1 MEDQRFQS
9 LVKDPKCRDIPK
21 NVRKVKVD
29 KRFQKMLKHKNFK
42 GNSRIDERGR
52 IVNFST
58 TEKLKKLYN
67 LKDSSEEDS
76 SSENSEAE
84 QEGIKEKKSSPLKI
98 KKNEKTKKAKSVDV
112 LEDEEKNLQD
122 GKKSKHLQKDE
133 TNAPELVSDLSE
145 NIKSSDG
152 DTGSSED
159 EEESIDLEDELKNLK
174 DDSVAVQKNKEK
186 LPKQKTKTGDL
197 KSKKSDDLQDE
208 KLSGSEE
215 DISDSDDSDSETD
228 IFAERDEFDHNW
240 EEWHEQ
246 APDTDQI
253 FKRLAVCNMDWDR
266 IRADDLFT
274 VFNSFKPASGTI
286 NSVKIYPSE
295 FGLKR
300 METER
305 LNGPPELVE
314 ETLEPEAEEKLDK
327 KRAKFHR
334 EKLREYQL
342 KRLQYY
348 YAVVD
353 CDSPET
359 ADHLYVE
366 LNGKEFESSSV
377 RFDLRFVPDDTTF
390 DHEPVSEAYK
400 VPDPSEYRPRYF
412 VSTALG
418 QAKVDL
424 TWDETDPQRQEVLER
439 AFKEPD
445 NIEKDIQDYL
455 ASSSGE
461 SEEEQIDDP
470 EDKKMKL
477 NDRISKYKEL
487 LQSLEEKGKEEEE
500 KYDMEISWQP
510 DLKEKTEKLVKQKLE
525 KPKNP
530 FDEMIKKKKEER
542 KLKKQKKSAAN
553 KDEEVS
559 NSESDEEY
567 FDASTDEKP
576 VEKENKKLDELY
588 LISDSKK
595 ALDQTKE
602 KSKEK
607 KKKKKQQK
615 NEPEKTQDFKFVEDQ
630 RFSAIYTSPEFNLDP
645 SDPHFKKTEGSLAII
660 QEKQRRLKTKE
671 PPTGDNRKSKKAKYW

>member
-1 MEDQRFQS
+1 
-9 LVKDPKCRDIPK
+9 
-21 NVRKVKVD
+21 
-29 KRFQKMLKHKNFK
+29 
-42 GNSRIDERGR
+42 
-52 IVNFST
+52 
-58 TEKLKKLYN
+58 
-67 LKDSSEEDS
+67 SEE
-76 SSENSEAE
+76 
-84 QEGIKEKKSSPLKI
+84 
-98 KKNEKTKKAKSVDV
+98 
-112 LEDEEKNLQD
+112 EE
-122 GKKSKHLQKDE
+122 
-133 TNAPELVSDLSE
+133 
-145 NIKSSDG
+145 
-152 DTGSSED
+152 
-159 EEESIDLEDELKNLK
+159 
-174 DDSVAVQKNKEK
+174 
-186 LPKQKTKTGDL
+186 
-197 KSKKSDDLQDE
+197 
-208 KLSGSEE
+208 
-215 DISDSDDSDSETD
+215 ISDSDDSEDSDSASD
-228 IFAERDEFDHNW
+228 IFADRDEFDHNW

-246 APDTDQI
+246 APDTDKI
-253 FKRLAVCNMDWDR
+253 FKRFAVCNMDWDR

-274 VFNSFKPASGTI
+274 VFNSFKSAGGTI

-300 METER
+300 MEAER

-348 YAVVD
+348 YAVVE

-400 VPDPSEYRPRYF
+400 IPDPSEYRPRYF

-439 AFKEPD
+439 AFKEPG
-445 NIEKDIQDYL
+445 NIEKDLKDYL

-461 SEEEQIDDP
+461 SEEEQVHDP

-525 KPKNP
+525 EPKNP

-542 KLKKQKKSAAN
+542 KLKKQKKNAAN
-553 KDEEVS
+553 KDEEGS
-559 NSESDEEY
+559 NSESDEDY
-567 FDASTDEKP
+567 SDASTDEKP
-576 VEKENKKLDELY
+576 VRKENKKLDELY

-595 ALDQTKE
+595 ALDQTQE
-602 KSKEK
+602 KSSK
-607 KKKKKQQK
+607 KKKKKNKQQK
-615 NEPEKTQDFKFVEDQ
+615 SEPEKTQDFKFVEDE

-645 SDPHFKKTEGSLAII
+645 SDPHFKKTDGNLAII

-671 PPTGDNRKSKKAKYW
+671 PPSGGDRKSKKAKYW